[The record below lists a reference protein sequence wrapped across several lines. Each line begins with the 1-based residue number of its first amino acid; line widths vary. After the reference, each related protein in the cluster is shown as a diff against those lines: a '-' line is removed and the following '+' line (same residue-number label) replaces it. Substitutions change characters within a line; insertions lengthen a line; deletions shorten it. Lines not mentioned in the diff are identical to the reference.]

1 MRMREWIIRRWIF
14 LRFLLTLIPLIPSHS
29 MAESFSLFNPATP
42 FICPDT
48 DPQCSGLFLTHQ
60 QDGSQMGLIMSGEM
74 SLAVRLETLR
84 NARKSILI
92 QSLIFAGDES
102 GLRIAEV
109 LKQKKAQG
117 VDVRI
122 IIDALS
128 NSPPQTQQ
136 LYFDLSEHD
145 IPVLGYEPGMF
156 TLATEF
162 EHPSEREENPHES
175 CRIDKRLHEKMW
187 IVDGNTDEAVA
198 VTGGL
203 NIANEYFRLG
213 SQPKVRW
220 RDQDCILKG
229 SIVSDL
235 YTSFMRNFE
244 YLMKIKEKRPDLFRI
259 EYVQSRASR
268 IFACLFARC
277 GAQDENGHLIL
288 RYSKNKTTMALIDE
302 IEKTSKKP
310 TFSDRGKLRFF
321 QSRPRAGE
329 SYIHQVYRK
338 MIQEAKEEILIANAY
353 FLPDQ
358 ALLHDLSNAAKR
370 GVQIKL
376 LTNSKKSTDMEI
388 MTLGTRYT
396 YLPLMV
402 FDRFANRTA
411 MSARDHFK
419 KDEPLGSIKIYE
431 WVGPKIGEGTLHAK
445 FAVFDR
451 RAGIIGSY
459 NLDLR
464 SKNLNSETALVFED
478 DQQANQLAE
487 YFIQEDLPK
496 SQEITLD
503 QAIKYHQ
510 PKDPFTEFGLALSE
524 IFAQEL

>member
-1 MRMREWIIRRWIF
+1 
-14 LRFLLTLIPLIPSHS
+14 
-29 MAESFSLFNPATP
+29 
-42 FICPDT
+42 
-48 DPQCSGLFLTHQ
+48 
-60 QDGSQMGLIMSGEM
+60 
-74 SLAVRLETLR
+74 
-84 NARKSILI
+84 
-92 QSLIFAGDES
+92 
-102 GLRIAEV
+102 
-109 LKQKKAQG
+109 
-117 VDVRI
+117 
-122 IIDALS
+122 
-128 NSPPQTQQ
+128 
-136 LYFDLSEHD
+136 
-145 IPVLGYEPGMF
+145 
-156 TLATEF
+156 
-162 EHPSEREENPHES
+162 
-175 CRIDKRLHEKMW
+175 
-187 IVDGNTDEAVA
+187 
-198 VTGGL
+198 
-203 NIANEYFRLG
+203 
-213 SQPKVRW
+213 
-220 RDQDCILKG
+220 
-229 SIVSDL
+229 
-235 YTSFMRNFE
+235 
-244 YLMKIKEKRPDLFRI
+244 
-259 EYVQSRASR
+259 
-268 IFACLFARC
+268 
-277 GAQDENGHLIL
+277 
-288 RYSKNKTTMALIDE
+288 
-302 IEKTSKKP
+302 
-310 TFSDRGKLRFF
+310 
-321 QSRPRAGE
+321 
-329 SYIHQVYRK
+329 